1 MGVGD
6 DLRPPMKPRM
16 DRRVWLMIALLAAM
30 VLGGV
35 GGLLYAGL
43 RTSRIEV
50 ARLPRNA
57 WGFGHQR
64 IYWLF
69 VGDRAPRDE
78 STVWRLGVF
87 SVTVTVR
94 TRFSAGFDPQRHG
107 VVRTE

>member
-1 MGVGD
+1 
-6 DLRPPMKPRM
+6 MKPQM

-43 RTSRIEV
+43 RTGRIEV

-57 WGFGHQR
+57 WGFGQQHF
-64 IYWLF
+64 YWLL

-78 STVWRLGVF
+78 STVCRLGVF
-87 SVTVTVR
+87 SVTMR
-94 TRFSAGFDPQRHG
+94 TRFPAGFDPARHG
-107 VVRTE
+107 AVKVP

>member
-1 MGVGD
+1 
-6 DLRPPMKPRM
+6 MKPQM

-43 RTSRIEV
+43 RTGRIEV

-64 IYWLF
+64 FYLLY

-78 STVWRLGVF
+78 STVWWLGVF
-87 SVTVTVR
+87 SVTVR
-94 TRFSAGFDPQRHG
+94 TRSSAGFDSQRHG
-107 VVRTE
+107 RSW